1 MLDQIKKIPGWEK
14 YLELFKRKDRK
25 TDFSSSGLIR
35 AARYPVAAAVYQE
48 LNRPV
53 LYITDKPSHATLAF
67 DELGFWLG
75 EDSIMLFPAPD
86 PLFY

>member
-1 MLDQIKKIPGWEK
+1 LLDQIKRLPGWEN

-25 TDFSSSGLIR
+25 TDINSSGLIR
-35 AARYPVAAAVYQE
+35 AARYPVAAAVYRE

-67 DELGFWLG
+67 DEFGFWLG
-75 EDSIMLFPAPD
+75 EGSLMLFPAPD